1 MKRQETGK
9 GGRFWKAAWGNDDE
23 DENGSDAV
31 VYDNDDDN
39 ADGDDDNNDYED
51 DNRDDYEDDN
61 VTTMIN

>member
-1 MKRQETGK
+1 M
-9 GGRFWKAAWGNDDE
+9 
-23 DENGSDAV
+23 

-61 VTTMIN
+61 VTTMINDLWWR

>member
-23 DENGSDAV
+23 DENDSDAV

-39 ADGDDDNNDYED
+39 AD
-51 DNRDDYEDDN
+51 RDDYEDDN